1 MTYILHTGMRK
12 CYVYVALS
20 LVHKSSGGK
29 GQQNFCMNTKI
40 HKKIS
45 PVWKMVMGEAHET
58 GYIQYNEASWDFSLC
73 KLIMDNT

>member
-1 MTYILHTGMRK
+1 MGK

-29 GQQNFCMNTKI
+29 GHQNFCMNTKI
-40 HKKIS
+40 RKKIS
-45 PVWKMVMGEAHET
+45 PVWKMGIGQADET
-58 GYIQYNEASWDFSLC
+58 RYIQYNAASWDFSLC